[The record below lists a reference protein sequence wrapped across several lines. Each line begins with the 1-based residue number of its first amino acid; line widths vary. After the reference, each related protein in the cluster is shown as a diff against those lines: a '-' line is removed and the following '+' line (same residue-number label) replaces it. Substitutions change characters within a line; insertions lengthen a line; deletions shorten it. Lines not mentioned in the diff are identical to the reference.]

1 MQPIHLNELTV
12 ARDLLALSSTELF
25 ERFDNVLTMP
35 LKFDDGT
42 IATVNGRKTI
52 VSTIY
57 WDYHREFPELQLL
70 PHHHIGNVIFGN
82 RIHKNLLSAP
92 LWECFMQ
99 DICKDMDKLNR
110 MAMVIF
116 NNIFVFTGE
125 ELEEYVTTISVIDY
139 LDLIEHTVIADAIVN
154 TRPSTSSIEK
164 TYKIITDIVMTCP
177 TLNNNAIAMA
187 CRASLISIGQVLQA
201 LLRGFITDYD
211 SNIFRKP
218 IMTGY
223 AEGLKILAESAQ
235 ESRSGTKALKATTEP
250 LRKTEY
256 FGRKMALQNQY
267 VKSIVAPPMKSI
279 VKLNGLTHQSS
290 DCGSDRTV
298 EFLVT
303 RKSLV
308 NLAGKI
314 HVLSDG
320 SFEEIT
326 ERSIHLEG
334 KLVRLRSPLECKHR
348 AEYKVCETCAGGL
361 SFSIPSTMYYRQE
374 TRLGHICSIAL
385 CSFVTQ
391 KVMGVKHEDGS
402 SVAEHL
408 NIEARDAEF
417 IKLNGADPSKIQFH
431 MTLKDQNPRLVI
443 PEEYVKYLDDINNPD
458 VKDVKILPTTT
469 LAAMAEIV
477 LQRTVKNSKG
487 EDEEVED
494 MIPTS
499 VGPRLASFTYD
510 FLEHLKKHGWTVNG
524 YGDYVIDLTQWR
536 FSKPFLVMP
545 QRHMNMLEYM
555 QSISEFIEKKSRNG
569 IYGCKTP
576 AEALRKIYDIVNSR
590 ANVNVFHLEVLLLAS
605 LATDNLRA
613 DSGAPALGEDEVTF
627 NIHRENMFN
636 RSAAGGMA
644 FERHGDIIM
653 KASSYN
659 NKNKPDHGFDNI
671 LRG

>member
-1 MQPIHLNELTV
+1 MQPIHLDEIVV
-12 ARDLLALSSTELF
+12 ARDLLTLSGEELLQ
-25 ERFDNVLTMP
+25 RYDNVLTMP

-57 WDYHREFPELQLL
+57 WDYHRVFPQLQLL
-70 PHHHIGNVIFGN
+70 PHHHIGNVVFGN
-82 RIHKNLLSAP
+82 SVHKKLISAP
-92 LWECFMQ
+92 LWETFGQ
-99 DICKDMDKLNR
+99 GICQDMDKLNR
-110 MAMVIF
+110 MAMVVF

-139 LDLIEHTVIADAIVN
+139 LDLVEHPVIAKAIVEA
-154 TRPSTSSIEK
+154 RPSTASIEK
-164 TYKIITDIVMTCP
+164 TYIIITDIVMRCP
-177 TLNNNAIAMA
+177 TLNGNAISMA

-256 FGRKMALQNQY
+256 FGRKIALQNQY
-267 VKSIVAPPMKSI
+267 IKSLVP
-279 VKLNGLTHQSS
+279 G
-290 DCGSDRTV
+290 DCGSTGTV
-298 EFLVT
+298 EFMVT
-303 RKSLV
+303 KKSLV

-314 HVLSDG
+314 HKLPDG
-320 SFEEIT
+320 TLEEINQN
-326 ERSIHLEG
+326 SNHLEG
-334 KLVRLRSPLECKHR
+334 SLIRLRSPLECKHR
-348 AEYKVCETCAGGL
+348 SEYKVCETCAGGL
-361 SFSIPSTMYYRQE
+361 SYSIPSTMYYRQE
-374 TRLGHICSIAL
+374 TRLGHICAIAL

-408 NIEARDAEF
+408 NIVARDAEF

-431 MTLKDQNPRLVI
+431 MELKNQNPRLVI

-487 EDEEVED
+487 QDEEVED

-510 FLEHLKKHGWTVNG
+510 FLEHLKKYGWTVNG

-569 IYGCKTP
+569 VYGCKTS
-576 AEALRKIYDIVNSR
+576 AEALRKVYDIVNSR
-590 ANVNVFHLEVLLLAS
+590 ASVNVFHLEVLLMGS
-605 LATDNLRA
+605 LVTDNLRA
-613 DSGAPALGEDEVTF
+613 NSAAPGLGDGEETF

-636 RSAAGGMA
+636 RSASGAMA
-644 FERHGDIIM
+644 FERHGDVIL